1 MYGEPVIGNIIIMMV
16 TYGFREPGEEEAK
29 IWEIFKNVVQ
39 NIYPV
44 LQKQNQPAT
53 KAGFLV
59 RSNLA
64 NTCTV
69 GIQLL
74 SDTLS
79 TSWDF

>member
-1 MYGEPVIGNIIIMMV
+1 MV
-16 TYGFREPGEEEAK
+16 TYGFREPGEERAK
-29 IWEIFKNVVQ
+29 NREIFKNVVQ

-44 LQKQNQPAT
+44 PQKQNQPAT
-53 KAGFLV
+53 KAGFFARL
-59 RSNLA
+59 NLA

-79 TSWDF
+79 PNWDF